1 MKLTEILSSNL
12 KWVVIAVFGIF
23 ILMALKQCSDKDTLK
38 QQLAILAQKEKTAQ
52 NNLTVLQ
59 DTMEYW
65 QDEAGNFK
73 SEISIL
79 TGDKKTIQE
88 SLSKYKKK
96 YEDVL
101 GDRAKDQEM
110 IAYLENQIK
119 FKDQIISGIGAPES
133 IASLSSD
140 SSITINIDKQYGDGN
155 YYKILGEIT
164 TKIKDNK
171 IEDGKVEINPE
182 FGISLAL
189 AMSKDKE
196 GIFHINSNTKFP
208 AQVQM
213 SGINMIE
220 RQLNQK
226 YSGYLGIG
234 IHGGYGLS
242 MQQQPTFFPYIGI
255 GLSYTPSW
263 LTFKLGKKYK

>member
-1 MKLTEILSSNL
+1 MKIIELLTANL
-12 KWVVIAVFGIF
+12 KWVIIAVLGIF

-38 QQLAILAQKEKTAQ
+38 QQLAILAHKEKTAQ
-52 NNLTVLQ
+52 NNLKVLQ

-79 TGDKKTIQE
+79 TGDKETIEE
-88 SLSKYKKK
+88 SLSKYKDK

-101 GDRAKDQEM
+101 GDRAKGQEM

-119 FKDQIISGIGAPES
+119 FKDQVISGLGAPGS

-140 SSITINIDKQYGDGN
+140 SSISINIDKQFGDGN
-155 YYKILGEIT
+155 YYKILGEVT
-164 TKIKDNK
+164 TKLRDNK

-182 FGISLAL
+182 FGLSLAL

-196 GIFHINSNTKFP
+196 GIFHITSSTKFP

-226 YSGYLGIG
+226 YSSYLGLG
-234 IHGGYGLS
+234 IHAGYGLS
-242 MQQQPTFFPYIGI
+242 MQQQPTFFPYIGV

-263 LTFKLGKKYK
+263 LTLKLGKKYK

>member
-1 MKLTEILSSNL
+1 MKLIEILSSNL
-12 KWVVIAVFGIF
+12 KWVVIAVLGLF

-52 NNLTVLQ
+52 NNLKVLQ

-65 QDEAGNFK
+65 QDEAGNYK

-79 TGDKKTIQE
+79 TGDKETIE
-88 SLSKYKKK
+88 ENLSKYKDK

-101 GDRAKDQEM
+101 GERAKGQEM

-119 FKDQIISGIGAPES
+119 FKDQVISGIGAPGS
-133 IASLSSD
+133 VASLSSD

-155 YYKILGEIT
+155 YYKILGEII

-182 FGISLAL
+182 FGIALAL

-196 GIFHINSNTKFP
+196 GIFHITSSTKFP

-226 YSGYLGIG
+226 YSSYLGIG
-234 IHGGYGLS
+234 IQGGYGLS
-242 MQQQPTFFPYIGI
+242 MQQTPTFFPYIGV
-255 GLSYTPSW
+255 GVSYTPSW

>member
-1 MKLTEILSSNL
+1 MKIIELLTGNL
-12 KWVVIAVFGIF
+12 KWVIIAGLGIF
-23 ILMALKQCSDKDTLK
+23 ILMTLKQCSDKDTLK
-38 QQLAILAQKEKTAQ
+38 QQLALLAQKEQTAQ
-52 NNLTVLQ
+52 NNLKVLQ

-65 QDEAGNFK
+65 QDEAGNYK

-79 TGDKKTIQE
+79 TGDKETIKAN
-88 SLSKYKKK
+88 LSKYKDK

-101 GDRAKDQEM
+101 GERAKGQEM
-110 IAYLENQIK
+110 IAYLENQIR
-119 FKDQIISGIGAPES
+119 FKDQVISGLGEPGSA
-133 IASLSSD
+133 ASLSSD
-140 SSITINIDKQYGDGN
+140 SSIAINIDKQFGDGN
-155 YYKILGEIT
+155 YYKITGEVT
-164 TKIKDNK
+164 TKLRDNR
-171 IEDGKVEINPE
+171 IQDGKVEINPE
-182 FGISLAL
+182 FGLNLAL

-196 GIFHINSNTKFP
+196 GIFHITSSTKFP

-226 YSGYLGIG
+226 YSGYLGLG

-242 MQQQPTFFPYIGI
+242 MQQQPTFFPYIGV